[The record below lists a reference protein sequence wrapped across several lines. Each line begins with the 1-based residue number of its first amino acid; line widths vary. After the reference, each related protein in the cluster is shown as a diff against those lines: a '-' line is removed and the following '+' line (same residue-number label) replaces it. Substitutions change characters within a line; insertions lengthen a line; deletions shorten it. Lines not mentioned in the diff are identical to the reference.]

1 LWPSSQMYSSLYFV
15 MVILLG
21 VFFRMRQTEAFE
33 SGYADT
39 PTAAKNGGR
48 GLRTFFKHLI

>member
-1 LWPSSQMYSSLYFV
+1 